1 MSNRK
6 GKFPLLTSLGGH
18 SGDVLSIAFHPSA
31 PILATGGYDNSII
44 LWDTDSYQQVARLLG
59 HATGV
64 ICLAFHP
71 TAPLLVSGCYGGKMM
86 LWDTTTHQCL
96 STIQAYD
103 RSYTVSS
110 SIAFRP
116 RLDGTESFDMVT
128 TASDQLVKLWKLSP
142 DNKELTLVQDIRDSF
157 SSGYDAKCIVFHPT
171 KPLVAT
177 AEGGGGT
184 LFDIVPSRWGRKE
197 TISESLRFT
206 QGNRHRKH
214 ALSVAF
220 HPHAPIVA
228 TCSKDRTIKLW
239 KIFDATGREGRYT
252 ECVKTLNAHEG
263 DVTCVAF
270 HPTAPV
276 ILSCSLDRT
285 IKLWRMTPDQRS
297 AFCIETLTAP
307 NQLTC
312 LAIHPSGRFFATGCC
327 RDGTAKLWDCSILNI
342 ESQVQMAKIHGL
354 ERHLI
359 GKLIPLGSMYDM
371 RDPGYLNRIVGRRT
385 SNVRLL
391 QKPSA
396 ESASAKENASRLALL
411 WAETRAASSPRAAS
425 PKKTT
430 SSPRAASPKKTT
442 SSPRAASPKKTT
454 SSPRAA
460 SPKKTTSSPK
470 SPKSGKGKEG
480 LGGGGSVT
488 CRHKKN
494 SPRKVKR
501 CASKTKRYPK
511 LR

>member
-1 MSNRK
+1 
-6 GKFPLLTSLGGH
+6 
-18 SGDVLSIAFHPSA
+18 
-31 PILATGGYDNSII
+31 
-44 LWDTDSYQQVARLLG
+44 
-59 HATGV
+59 
-64 ICLAFHP
+64 
-71 TAPLLVSGCYGGKMM
+71 
-86 LWDTTTHQCL
+86 
-96 STIQAYD
+96 
-103 RSYTVSS
+103 
-110 SIAFRP
+110 
-116 RLDGTESFDMVT
+116 
-128 TASDQLVKLWKLSP
+128 
-142 DNKELTLVQDIRDSF
+142 
-157 SSGYDAKCIVFHPT
+157 
-171 KPLVAT
+171 
-177 AEGGGGT
+177 
-184 LFDIVPSRWGRKE
+184 
-197 TISESLRFT
+197 
-206 QGNRHRKH
+206 
-214 ALSVAF
+214 
-220 HPHAPIVA
+220 
-228 TCSKDRTIKLW
+228 
-239 KIFDATGREGRYT
+239 
-252 ECVKTLNAHEG
+252 
-263 DVTCVAF
+263 
-270 HPTAPV
+270 
-276 ILSCSLDRT
+276 
-285 IKLWRMTPDQRS
+285 MTPDQRS

>member
-6 GKFPLLTSLGGH
+6 SKFPLLTSLGGH

-31 PILATGGYDNSII
+31 PILATGGYDNIII
-44 LWDTDSYQQVARLLG
+44 LWDTDSYQQVATLLG

-86 LWDTTTHQCL
+86 LWDTTTHRCL
-96 STIQAYD
+96 STIQAHD

-128 TASDQLVKLWKLSP
+128 TASGQLVKLWKLSP

-157 SSGYDAKCIVFHPT
+157 NSGYDAKCIVFHPT

-184 LFDIVPSRWGRKE
+184 LFDIVPSRRGRKE

-206 QGNRHRKH
+206 QGDRHRKH

-239 KIFDATGREGRYT
+239 EIFDATGREGRYT
-252 ECVKTLNAHEG
+252 ECVETLNAHEG

-359 GKLIPLGSMYDM
+359 GKLIPSGSMYDM
-371 RDPGYLNRIVGRRT
+371 RDPIGYLNRIVGRRA
-385 SNVRLL
+385 SNIRLL

-411 WAETRAASSPRAAS
+411 WAETRA
-425 PKKTT
+425 
-430 SSPRAASPKKTT
+430 T

-480 LGGGGSVT
+480 LGGGGSIT

-501 CASKTKRYPK
+501 CASKTKRYHK